1 MNPGFWTVVAAF
13 LIWGLLPVYLKL
25 LSNVPA
31 LQIVAHR
38 LVWCCFFAVTW
49 LALTQRLSV
58 LRDALRS
65 RKLRWRLSGS
75 AGLISGTWLIYV
87 WAVIHNHIVAASL
100 GYFISPLAN
109 VLLGVTVLK
118 ERLTRPRWGAVALA
132 SAGVMWLTVQQ
143 GSPPWIALGLAVA
156 FSGYGLIRKTA
167 AIDAVAGLATE
178 TLLLAPIGILY
189 LVVIGVGGG
198 GAFGTQDLPTDL
210 LLIGAGLVTAVAL
223 ALFSYGARKIRYST
237 VGLIQYLQP
246 TTQLLLGVFVYGEP
260 FSRSRLFGFLLIWS
274 ALALYTV
281 DTLRRAR
288 RRPSGAGTSGKPA

>member
-1 MNPGFWTVVAAF
+1 MNRGFWAVLAAF

-25 LSNVPA
+25 LTNVPA

-49 LALTQRLSV
+49 LALTRRLAV
-58 LRDALRS
+58 VRDALRS
-65 RKLRWRLSGS
+65 RKLRLRLSGS
-75 AGLISGTWLIYV
+75 AALIGGTWLIYV

-118 ERLTRPRWGAVALA
+118 EQLGRTRWIAVSLA
-132 SAGVMWLTVQQ
+132 SAGVLWLTIQQ
-143 GSPPWIALGLAVA
+143 GSPPWIALGLAAA

-167 AIDAVAGLATE
+167 AVDAVGGLATE

-189 LVVIGVGGG
+189 LVTVGADGG
-198 GAFGTQDLPTDL
+198 GAFGTQNLGIDL
-210 LLIGAGLVTAVAL
+210 LLVGAGLITAVPL
-223 ALFSYGARKIRYST
+223 TLFSYGARQIRYST

-260 FSRSRLFGFLLIWS
+260 FNQSKLFGFLLIWS
-274 ALALYTV
+274 ALALYTL

-288 RRPSGAGTSGKPA
+288 RSS